1 MYSKRI
7 AVDLAKNV
15 FQLAECNHSGN
26 VIARKRLNRIAF
38 YKTSTLLTE
47 PTEIIVETCG
57 TAHYWGRVIQRLGH
71 KATLLHARH
80 VSPFRRGNKT
90 DRNDCDAI
98 LNASRSIDINRFR

>member
-38 YKTSTLLTE
+38 YKALTRLTE
-47 PTEIIVETCG
+47 PTEIILKPAVPRITGGESFSAWVTKPR
-57 TAHYWGRVIQRLGH
+57 YF
-71 KATLLHARH
+71 TLAMSLRFGA
-80 VSPFRRGNKT
+80 
-90 DRNDCDAI
+90 AI
-98 LNASRSIDINRFR
+98 KRIVTIAMLFSMHRDLSI